1 MTNKHL
7 KIFVVCVS
15 LLVVS
20 FGAYYLINVFKV
32 KPVTYALNSF
42 LTEIK
47 NGNVEGAEAFLESS
61 TGFEA
66 LKSDLTDI
74 RYKDLTELILS
85 KTEYKIGRISV
96 NGSVASADVYMETVD
111 LFGFYN
117 KYCSA
122 LNPFIEMSIIGTE
135 GERYL
140 ATEKAVS
147 FLMNVIPQDAG
158 SDSVMCKG
166 NVKITL
172 ILKDGKWVVR
182 SDESLI
188 NQLSGNMAL
197 FFGKII

>member
-1 MTNKHL
+1 LTNKHL
-7 KIFVVCVS
+7 KIFAVCVS
-15 LLVVS
+15 LLIVT
-20 FGAYYLINVFKV
+20 FGVFYFYNAYKV
-32 KPVTYALNSF
+32 KPVKYALNGF

-61 TGFEA
+61 TELEA
-66 LKSDLTDI
+66 LNSDLNDV

-96 NGSVASADVYMETVD
+96 NGSEASADVYMETVD
-111 LFGFYN
+111 LFCFYN

-122 LNPFIEMSIIGTE
+122 LNPFIEMSITGTA

-158 SDSVMCKG
+158 SDSVMSKG
-166 NVKITL
+166 TVKIDL
-172 ILKDGKWVVR
+172 MQKDGKWTVR
-182 SDESLI
+182 DDESLI
-188 NQLSGNMAL
+188 NKLSGNMTL
-197 FFGKII
+197 FFGKIF